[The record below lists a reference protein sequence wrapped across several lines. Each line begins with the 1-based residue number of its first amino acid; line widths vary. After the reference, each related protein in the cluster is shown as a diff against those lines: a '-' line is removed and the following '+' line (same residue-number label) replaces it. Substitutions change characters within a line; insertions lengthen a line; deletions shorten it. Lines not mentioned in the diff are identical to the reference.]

1 MDCGQFEAILSE
13 ICGVCVTKFQAVRR
27 HGPGN
32 FQQQFP
38 IGRRIMLI
46 GRFLKDRRGGIAP
59 ILALG
64 IVPLIGAVGTSV
76 DYSRANAARTAM
88 QAAIDAAA
96 VVLLKKTE
104 GLSPDQLNDN
114 GKSYFE
120 ANFVRPEVQNVGVT
134 AVLSSISGG
143 STLTMS

>member
-46 GRFLKDRRGGIAP
+46 GRFLKDRKGGVAP
-59 ILALG
+59 ILAIG

-88 QAAIDAAA
+88 QAAIDATA
-96 VVLLKKTE
+96 VMLLKKTE
-104 GLSPDQLNDN
+104 SLSTDQLTEM
-114 GKSYFE
+114 GRSYFN
-120 ANFVRPEVQNVGVT
+120 ANFVRPEVQNL
-134 AVLSSISGG
+134 AV
-143 STLTMS
+143 